1 MKRTIATAACILAAY
16 ISSAQTLSSAVQA
29 SPSNLNAPATAQ
41 PVPNSLSTEKSAPT
55 AKPLITTP
63 QPEKPPIYPGAEV
76 RAVETQ
82 RQLIF
87 PAAPPAPTQ
96 PVQVEPLVPVESTN
110 TLSPTQPPRDK
121 ASKKNKP
128 VTQP

>member
-1 MKRTIATAACILAAY
+1 MKRTIVTAACIFTAY
-16 ISSAQTLSSAVQA
+16 ISSAQTLNSAVQA

-55 AKPLITTP
+55 PKPIVITP
-63 QPEKPPIYPGAEV
+63 QPEQPPIYPGAEV
-76 RAVETQ
+76 HAVETQ
-82 RQLIF
+82 RNLIF

-96 PVQVEPLVPVESTN
+96 PAQTQPLRPVESTN
-110 TLSPTQPPRDK
+110 TLNPTQPPSD
-121 ASKKNKP
+121 KKNKV